1 MDKKSPFPATVRKAH
16 YGARCLEVE
25 SENSTIEGF
34 YKKNN
39 SHSVHPKASGHKY
52 PIYKQTSGAPL
63 YLHIDV
69 TGDYAPW
76 LFTDEEGNTIY
87 R

>member
-1 MDKKSPFPATVRKAH
+1 MGEILGGTDETD
-16 YGARCLEVE
+16 
-25 SENSTIEGF
+25 NIEGCYQKIDF
-34 YKKNN
+34 
-39 SHSVHPKASGHKY
+39 HSKHQNDSGHKY

-76 LFTDEEGNTIY
+76 LFTDKVGNIIY